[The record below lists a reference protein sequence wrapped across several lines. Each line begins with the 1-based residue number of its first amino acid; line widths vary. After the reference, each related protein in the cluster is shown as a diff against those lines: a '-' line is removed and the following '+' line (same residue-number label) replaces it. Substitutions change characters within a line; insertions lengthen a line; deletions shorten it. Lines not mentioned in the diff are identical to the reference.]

1 MNFTKE
7 LRDLKLRQLDG
18 SFNLSANEEFI
29 KKNKDKFI
37 FLIENFKDDI
47 VSGSFALSLYDL
59 MNRSIND
66 IDIAVKESRYDKY
79 YIGEYDDHIPNRLG
93 IVGFKHRVGLFSY
106 ETYNVDF
113 FIQSPD
119 IEYHTFLYK
128 GVLLKIHNPIQII
141 THKIELASNSTKHKR
156 DVENIFYKINEKL
169 EILE

>member
-29 KKNKDKFI
+29 KENKDKFI

-47 VSGSFALSLYDL
+47 ISGSFVLSLYDL
-59 MNRSIND
+59 MDRSIND
-66 IDIAVKESRYDKY
+66 IDIAIKESRYDKY

-93 IVGFKHRVGLFSY
+93 IVDFKHKVGLFSSK
-106 ETYNVDF
+106 TYNIDF

-128 GVLLKIHNPIQII
+128 GVPLKIHNPIQII

-156 DVENIFYKINEKL
+156 DLYLIFNSFN
-169 EILE
+169 